1 MGGRIIFKESLVV
14 HADTILSAG
23 KNHKT
28 TRKEV
33 LLKKPSNN
41 NLKDSIIDKIAKNY
55 RKILYNMVI
64 FNNNKN
70 YSGYMLSDITTLRR
84 DFYMREQKE
93 HRKSITSIK
102 TKILAA
108 VSALVLILVLI
119 LIIISYT
126 ISKNIITDQSMQL
139 LELSTKNQASRIEA
153 WMTEKLNVFS
163 TFKQDIET
171 LDYTDA
177 QLQSLLD
184 SYYGRSS
191 DYPDGF
197 YIADTSGKVMQ
208 ASGVDYK
215 KTADTS
221 SAWYNEALTRVNMAF
236 GDVHVNEAG
245 TDVVSAGAI
254 LRDSKKAGGN
264 AKAKNTRLLVVDVPI
279 AHIQVIVDSFIS
291 MDDAQAILVDKDNMS
306 ILSKSDDTLTGR
318 LSDGT
323 GFLGTIGN
331 RISQQNYTAMTLDG
345 NIVDFREITGTN
357 WVLVSYVP
365 ESAVF
370 SELASLRTTMIVVAV
385 VVLAVIL
392 VLMERMIHFM
402 IKPIRSLTD
411 SIVTMASGDFTVDI
425 KTKGNDE
432 ITLMGHSMKEFT
444 AAIRS
449 MINDISNISETLKGQ
464 AESSTSVSGGL
475 YEASLKQSKN
485 IDELNGTV
493 DQLSASVQE
502 IAESA
507 TALAVVVSDTR
518 DSSNNAED
526 KMNVTVEV
534 AEAGKNDMQKVGEAM
549 GLIEQSINGL
559 QESIDKVGAASQEIN
574 KIVGMIGEIADET
587 NLLALN
593 ASIEAARAG
602 DAGKGFAVVATEIGS
617 LATNSNQSVQK
628 IQTLINEVTSLVGE
642 TVDKAKDSVD
652 EINTSSRLVHQAVAT
667 FDTIY
672 DNIVDAN
679 RVVNDM
685 AANMLKVADVSTNV
699 ASITEEQAASAE
711 LISRNAGN
719 IASES
724 KNITDDSEKVA
735 ETARKLADTSEKLMT
750 QINSFRV

>member
-1 MGGRIIFKESLVV
+1 MFR
-14 HADTILSAG
+14 
-23 KNHKT
+23 
-28 TRKEV
+28 
-33 LLKKPSNN
+33 LKKSSNN

-70 YSGYMLSDITTLRR
+70 YSGYMLSDITTSRR

-102 TKILAA
+102 TKFLAA

>member
-1 MGGRIIFKESLVV
+1 MFR
-14 HADTILSAG
+14 
-23 KNHKT
+23 
-28 TRKEV
+28 
-33 LLKKPSNN
+33 LKKSSNN
-41 NLKDSIIDKIAKNY
+41 NLKDSVIDKIAKNY

-70 YSGYMLSDITTLRR
+70 YSGYMLSDITTSRR

-102 TKILAA
+102 TKILVA

-153 WMTEKLNVFS
+153 WMSEKLNVFS

-208 ASGVDYK
+208 AAGVDYK
-215 KTADTS
+215 KTADAS

-392 VLMERMIHFM
+392 ALMERMIHFM

-642 TVDKAKDSVD
+642 TVDKAKGSVD

-679 RVVNDM
+679 KVVNDM

>member
-1 MGGRIIFKESLVV
+1 MFR
-14 HADTILSAG
+14 
-23 KNHKT
+23 
-28 TRKEV
+28 
-33 LLKKPSNN
+33 LKKSSNN
-41 NLKDSIIDKIAKNY
+41 NLKDSVIDKIAKNY

-70 YSGYMLSDITTLRR
+70 YSGYMLSDITTSRR

-153 WMTEKLNVFS
+153 WMSEKLNVFS

-245 TDVVSAGAI
+245 ADVVSAGAI

-642 TVDKAKDSVD
+642 TVDKAKGSVD

-679 RVVNDM
+679 KVVNDM

>member
-23 KNHKT
+23 KHHNT

-33 LLKKPSNN
+33 LLKKSSNN

-70 YSGYMLSDITTLRR
+70 YSGYMLSDITTSRR

-153 WMTEKLNVFS
+153 WMSEKLNVFS

-208 ASGVDYK
+208 AAGVDYK
-215 KTADTS
+215 KTADAS

-432 ITLMGHSMKEFT
+432 ITLMGYSMKEFT

-642 TVDKAKDSVD
+642 TVDKAKGSVD

-679 RVVNDM
+679 KVVNDM

>member
-1 MGGRIIFKESLVV
+1 MFR
-14 HADTILSAG
+14 
-23 KNHKT
+23 
-28 TRKEV
+28 
-33 LLKKPSNN
+33 LKKSSNN

-245 TDVVSAGAI
+245 TDVVSAGSI

-306 ILSKSDDTLTGR
+306 ILSKSDDTLTGK

>member
-1 MGGRIIFKESLVV
+1 MFR
-14 HADTILSAG
+14 
-23 KNHKT
+23 
-28 TRKEV
+28 
-33 LLKKPSNN
+33 LKKPSNN

-70 YSGYMLSDITTLRR
+70 YSGYMLSDITTSRR

-642 TVDKAKDSVD
+642 TVDKAKGSVD

>member
-1 MGGRIIFKESLVV
+1 MFR
-14 HADTILSAG
+14 
-23 KNHKT
+23 
-28 TRKEV
+28 
-33 LLKKPSNN
+33 LKKSSNN

-70 YSGYMLSDITTLRR
+70 CSGYMLSDITTLRR

-153 WMTEKLNVFS
+153 WMSEKLNVFS

-208 ASGVDYK
+208 AAGVDYK
-215 KTADTS
+215 KTADAS

-392 VLMERMIHFM
+392 ALMERMIHFM

-642 TVDKAKDSVD
+642 TVDKAKGSVD

-679 RVVNDM
+679 KVVNDM

>member
-1 MGGRIIFKESLVV
+1 MGGRIIFKERLVV

-23 KNHKT
+23 KHHNT
-28 TRKEV
+28 TRKEA
-33 LLKKPSNN
+33 LLKKSSNN
-41 NLKDSIIDKIAKNY
+41 NLKDSVIDKIAKNY

-70 YSGYMLSDITTLRR
+70 YSGYMLSDITTSRR

-254 LRDSKKAGGN
+254 LRDSKKSGGN

-306 ILSKSDDTLTGR
+306 ILSKSDDTLTGK

-642 TVDKAKDSVD
+642 TVDKAKGSVD

-679 RVVNDM
+679 KVVNDM

>member
-1 MGGRIIFKESLVV
+1 MFR
-14 HADTILSAG
+14 
-23 KNHKT
+23 
-28 TRKEV
+28 
-33 LLKKPSNN
+33 LKKSSNN

-70 YSGYMLSDITTLRR
+70 YSGYMLSDITILRR

-119 LIIISYT
+119 MIIISYT

-306 ILSKSDDTLTGR
+306 ILSKSDDTLTGK

-331 RISQQNYTAMTLDG
+331 RISQQNYTAMTFDG

-642 TVDKAKDSVD
+642 TVDKAKGSVD

-679 RVVNDM
+679 KVVNDM

-699 ASITEEQAASAE
+699 AYITEEQAASAE

>member
-1 MGGRIIFKESLVV
+1 MFR
-14 HADTILSAG
+14 
-23 KNHKT
+23 
-28 TRKEV
+28 
-33 LLKKPSNN
+33 LKKSSNN

-70 YSGYMLSDITTLRR
+70 YSGYMLSDITTSRR

-392 VLMERMIHFM
+392 VLIERMIHFM

-432 ITLMGHSMKEFT
+432 ITLMSHSMKEFT

>member
-1 MGGRIIFKESLVV
+1 
-14 HADTILSAG
+14 
-23 KNHKT
+23 
-28 TRKEV
+28 
-33 LLKKPSNN
+33 
-41 NLKDSIIDKIAKNY
+41 
-55 RKILYNMVI
+55 MVI

-70 YSGYMLSDITTLRR
+70 YSDYMLSDITTLRR

-119 LIIISYT
+119 LIIVSYT

-139 LELSTKNQASRIEA
+139 LELSTKNQASQIEA
-153 WMTEKLNVFS
+153 WMSENLNVFN

-208 ASGVDYK
+208 AAGVDYK
-215 KTADTS
+215 KTADAS

-279 AHIQVIVDSFIS
+279 AHIQVIVNSFIS
-291 MDDAQAILVDKDNMS
+291 IDDAQAILVDKES
-306 ILSKSDDTLTGR
+306 LSVLSKSDDTLSGK
-318 LSDGT
+318 LSDST
-323 GFLGTIGN
+323 GFLGTIGD
-331 RISQQNYTAMTLDG
+331 RISQQNYTSMTLNG
-345 NIVDFREITGTN
+345 NIVDFMEISGTN

-365 ESAVF
+365 ETTIFA
-370 SELASLRTTMIVVAV
+370 ELAMLRTTMIVVAV
-385 VVLAVIL
+385 VVLVILL
-392 VLMERMIHFM
+392 VLMERMVHFM

-679 RVVNDM
+679 KVVNDM

>member
-1 MGGRIIFKESLVV
+1 MFR
-14 HADTILSAG
+14 
-23 KNHKT
+23 
-28 TRKEV
+28 
-33 LLKKPSNN
+33 LKKSSNN

-70 YSGYMLSDITTLRR
+70 YSGYMLSDITTSRR

-153 WMTEKLNVFS
+153 WMSEKLNVFS

-208 ASGVDYK
+208 AAGVDYK
-215 KTADTS
+215 KTADAS

-306 ILSKSDDTLTGR
+306 ILSKSDDTLTGK

-475 YEASLKQSKN
+475 YEASLKQSKT

-507 TALAVVVSDTR
+507 TALALVVSDTR

-642 TVDKAKDSVD
+642 TVDKAKGSVD

>member
-1 MGGRIIFKESLVV
+1 MFR
-14 HADTILSAG
+14 
-23 KNHKT
+23 
-28 TRKEV
+28 
-33 LLKKPSNN
+33 LKKSSNN

-70 YSGYMLSDITTLRR
+70 YSGYMLSDITTSRR

-153 WMTEKLNVFS
+153 WMSEKLNVFS

-215 KTADTS
+215 KTAETS

-306 ILSKSDDTLTGR
+306 ILSKSDDTLTGK

-411 SIVTMASGDFTVDI
+411 SIVTMASGDFTIDI

-642 TVDKAKDSVD
+642 TVDKAKGSVD

>member
-1 MGGRIIFKESLVV
+1 MFR
-14 HADTILSAG
+14 
-23 KNHKT
+23 
-28 TRKEV
+28 
-33 LLKKPSNN
+33 LKKTSNN
-41 NLKDSIIDKIAKNY
+41 NLKDNIIDKIAKNY

-70 YSGYMLSDITTLRR
+70 YSCYMLSDITTLRR

-153 WMTEKLNVFS
+153 WMSEKLNVFS

-208 ASGVDYK
+208 AAGVDYK
-215 KTADTS
+215 KTADAS

-254 LRDSKKAGGN
+254 LRDSKKAGG
-264 AKAKNTRLLVVDVPI
+264 KAKNTRLLVVDVPI

-385 VVLAVIL
+385 AVLAVIL

-679 RVVNDM
+679 KVVNDM

>member
-1 MGGRIIFKESLVV
+1 MFR
-14 HADTILSAG
+14 
-23 KNHKT
+23 
-28 TRKEV
+28 
-33 LLKKPSNN
+33 LKKSSNN
-41 NLKDSIIDKIAKNY
+41 NLKDNIIDKIAKNY

-70 YSGYMLSDITTLRR
+70 YSGYMLSDITTSRR

-208 ASGVDYK
+208 AAGVDYK
-215 KTADTS
+215 KTADAS

-306 ILSKSDDTLTGR
+306 ILSKSDDTLTGK

-365 ESAVF
+365 ENAVF

-642 TVDKAKDSVD
+642 TVDKAKGSVD

-679 RVVNDM
+679 KVVNDM

>member
-1 MGGRIIFKESLVV
+1 MFR
-14 HADTILSAG
+14 
-23 KNHKT
+23 
-28 TRKEV
+28 
-33 LLKKPSNN
+33 LKKSSNN

-153 WMTEKLNVFS
+153 WMSEKLNVFS

-208 ASGVDYK
+208 AAGVDYK

-365 ESAVF
+365 ENAVF
-370 SELASLRTTMIVVAV
+370 SELASLRTTMIVVTV

>member
-1 MGGRIIFKESLVV
+1 MFR
-14 HADTILSAG
+14 
-23 KNHKT
+23 
-28 TRKEV
+28 
-33 LLKKPSNN
+33 LKKSSNN

-153 WMTEKLNVFS
+153 WMSEKLNVFS

-236 GDVHVNEAG
+236 GDVHVNEVG

-306 ILSKSDDTLTGR
+306 ILSKSDDTLTGK

-331 RISQQNYTAMTLDG
+331 RISQQNYTAMTFDG

-642 TVDKAKDSVD
+642 TVDKAKGSVD

-679 RVVNDM
+679 KVVNDM

>member
-23 KNHKT
+23 KYHKT

-33 LLKKPSNN
+33 LLKKSSNN

-70 YSGYMLSDITTLRR
+70 YSGYMLSDITTSRR

-357 WVLVSYVP
+357 WALVSYVP

-432 ITLMGHSMKEFT
+432 ITLMAHSMKEFT

>member
-1 MGGRIIFKESLVV
+1 MFR
-14 HADTILSAG
+14 
-23 KNHKT
+23 
-28 TRKEV
+28 
-33 LLKKPSNN
+33 LKKPSNN

-70 YSGYMLSDITTLRR
+70 YSGYMLSDITTSRR

-642 TVDKAKDSVD
+642 TVDKAKGSVD

-679 RVVNDM
+679 KVVNDM

>member
-1 MGGRIIFKESLVV
+1 MFR
-14 HADTILSAG
+14 
-23 KNHKT
+23 
-28 TRKEV
+28 
-33 LLKKPSNN
+33 LKKSSNN

-70 YSGYMLSDITTLRR
+70 YSGYMLSDITTSRR

-254 LRDSKKAGGN
+254 LRDSKKSGGN

-306 ILSKSDDTLTGR
+306 ILSKSDDTLTGK

>member
-1 MGGRIIFKESLVV
+1 MFR
-14 HADTILSAG
+14 
-23 KNHKT
+23 
-28 TRKEV
+28 
-33 LLKKPSNN
+33 LKKSSNN

-70 YSGYMLSDITTLRR
+70 YSDYMLSDITTSRR

-306 ILSKSDDTLTGR
+306 ILSKSDDTLTGK

-331 RISQQNYTAMTLDG
+331 RISQQNYTAMTFDG

-559 QESIDKVGAASQEIN
+559 LESIDKVGAASQEIN

-642 TVDKAKDSVD
+642 TVDKAKGSVD

-679 RVVNDM
+679 KVVNDM

-735 ETARKLADTSEKLMT
+735 ETARKLADTSEKLMI

>member
-1 MGGRIIFKESLVV
+1 
-14 HADTILSAG
+14 
-23 KNHKT
+23 
-28 TRKEV
+28 
-33 LLKKPSNN
+33 
-41 NLKDSIIDKIAKNY
+41 
-55 RKILYNMVI
+55 MVI

-153 WMTEKLNVFS
+153 WMSEKLNVFS

-208 ASGVDYK
+208 AAGVDYK
-215 KTADTS
+215 KTADAS

-306 ILSKSDDTLTGR
+306 ILSKSDDTLTGK

-345 NIVDFREITGTN
+345 NIVDFREISGTN

-642 TVDKAKDSVD
+642 TVDKAKGSVD

-679 RVVNDM
+679 KVVNDM

-735 ETARKLADTSEKLMT
+735 ETARKLADTSEKLMP

>member
-1 MGGRIIFKESLVV
+1 M
-14 HADTILSAG
+14 
-23 KNHKT
+23 
-28 TRKEV
+28 
-33 LLKKPSNN
+33 
-41 NLKDSIIDKIAKNY
+41 
-55 RKILYNMVI
+55 
-64 FNNNKN
+64 
-70 YSGYMLSDITTLRR
+70 
-84 DFYMREQKE
+84 
-93 HRKSITSIK
+93 
-102 TKILAA
+102 
-108 VSALVLILVLI
+108 
-119 LIIISYT
+119 
-126 ISKNIITDQSMQL
+126 
-139 LELSTKNQASRIEA
+139 
-153 WMTEKLNVFS
+153 
-163 TFKQDIET
+163 
-171 LDYTDA
+171 
-177 QLQSLLD
+177 
-184 SYYGRSS
+184 
-191 DYPDGF
+191 
-197 YIADTSGKVMQ
+197 
-208 ASGVDYK
+208 
-215 KTADTS
+215 
-221 SAWYNEALTRVNMAF
+221 
-236 GDVHVNEAG
+236 
-245 TDVVSAGAI
+245 
-254 LRDSKKAGGN
+254 
-264 AKAKNTRLLVVDVPI
+264 PI

-679 RVVNDM
+679 KVVNDM

>member
-1 MGGRIIFKESLVV
+1 
-14 HADTILSAG
+14 
-23 KNHKT
+23 
-28 TRKEV
+28 
-33 LLKKPSNN
+33 
-41 NLKDSIIDKIAKNY
+41 
-55 RKILYNMVI
+55 
-64 FNNNKN
+64 
-70 YSGYMLSDITTLRR
+70 
-84 DFYMREQKE
+84 MREQKAQ
-93 HRKSITSIK
+93 RKSITSIK

-119 LIIISYT
+119 MIIISYT

-139 LELSTKNQASRIEA
+139 LELSTKNQASQIEA
-153 WMTEKLNVFS
+153 WMSENLNVFN

-171 LDYTDA
+171 MDYTDA

-184 SYYGRSS
+184 SYYGRST

-208 ASGVDYK
+208 AAGAGYK

-221 SAWYNEALTRVNMAF
+221 STWYSEALTRVNMAF
-236 GDVHVNEAG
+236 GDVHANEAG

-264 AKAKNTRLLVVDVPI
+264 AKAKNTRLLIVDVPI
-279 AHIQVIVDSFIS
+279 AHIQVIVNSFIS
-291 MDDAQAILVDKDNMS
+291 MDDAQAILVDRENLS
-306 ILSKSDDTLTGR
+306 VLSKSDDTLAGK
-318 LSDGT
+318 LSDST

-345 NIVDFREITGTN
+345 NIVDFREISGTN

-365 ESAVF
+365 ETTIFA
-370 SELASLRTTMIVVAV
+370 ELATLRTTMIVVAV
-385 VVLAVIL
+385 VVLVVLL
-392 VLMERMIHFM
+392 VLMERMVHFM

-432 ITLMGHSMKEFT
+432 ITLMGHSMKDFT
-444 AAIRS
+444 VAMRS
-449 MINDISNISETLKGQ
+449 MINDISNVSETLKGQ
-464 AESSTSVSGGL
+464 AESSSSVSGGL
-475 YEASLKQSKN
+475 YEASLKQSKT
-485 IDELNGTV
+485 IEELNGTV
-493 DQLSASVQE
+493 DQLSTSVQE

-507 TALAVVVSDTR
+507 TALALVVSDTR

-526 KMNVTVEV
+526 KMNATVDV
-534 AEAGKNDMQKVGEAM
+534 AEAGKSDMQKVGEAM
-549 GLIEQSINGL
+549 GVIEQSINGL
-559 QESIDKVGAASQEIN
+559 QESIDKVGTASLEIN

-602 DAGKGFAVVATEIGS
+602 DAGRGFAVVATEIGS

-628 IQTLINEVTSLVGE
+628 IQTLINEVTRLVEE
-642 TVDKAKDSVD
+642 TVNKAKDSVN
-652 EINTSSRLVHQAVAT
+652 EINTSSQLVHQAVTT

-672 DNIVDAN
+672 DNIVEAN
-679 RVVNDM
+679 KVVNDM

>member
-1 MGGRIIFKESLVV
+1 MFR
-14 HADTILSAG
+14 
-23 KNHKT
+23 
-28 TRKEV
+28 
-33 LLKKPSNN
+33 LKKSSNN

-70 YSGYMLSDITTLRR
+70 YSDYMLSDITTSRR
-84 DFYMREQKE
+84 DFYMREQKAQK
-93 HRKSITSIK
+93 KSITSIK

-108 VSALVLILVLI
+108 VSTLVLILVLI
-119 LIIISYT
+119 LIIVSYT

-139 LELSTKNQASRIEA
+139 LELSTKNQASQIEA
-153 WMTEKLNVFS
+153 WMSEKLNVFS

-208 ASGVDYK
+208 AAGVDYK
-215 KTADTS
+215 KTAAAS

-306 ILSKSDDTLTGR
+306 ILSKSDDTLTGK

-331 RISQQNYTAMTLDG
+331 RISQQDYTAMTLDG
-345 NIVDFREITGTN
+345 NIVDFREISGTN

-365 ESAVF
+365 ESTVF

-385 VVLAVIL
+385 IVLAVIL

-432 ITLMGHSMKEFT
+432 ITLMGHSMKDFT
-444 AAIRS
+444 VAMRS

-475 YEASLKQSKN
+475 YEASLRQSKT

-507 TALAVVVSDTR
+507 TALALVVSDTR

-642 TVDKAKDSVD
+642 TVDKAKGSVD

>member
-1 MGGRIIFKESLVV
+1 MFR
-14 HADTILSAG
+14 
-23 KNHKT
+23 
-28 TRKEV
+28 
-33 LLKKPSNN
+33 LKKSSNN

-153 WMTEKLNVFS
+153 WMSEKLNVFS

-208 ASGVDYK
+208 AAGVDYK

-365 ESAVF
+365 ENAVF